1 MMAAVPLMDAVIAQ
15 ALSLMIVGHA
25 VLTGAVVTIVA
36 VAFPV
41 AEVAEAVAEVLLVDL
56 RAEQEEV
63 ETKRQFKNQN
73 KFWV

>member
-1 MMAAVPLMDAVIAQ
+1 MMAAVPLMDAVIAP
-15 ALSLMIVGHA
+15 ALFLMIAGHA
-25 VLTGAVVTIVA
+25 VLTGEVETI

-41 AEVAEAVAEVLLVDL
+41 AEVAEAMAEVLLVDL

-63 ETKRQFKNQN
+63 GTNGRLKNQN